1 MLFAPHDGSHRR
13 KDLGSR
19 SVEASLRQAQEIS
32 HSSSATAAKRPA
44 KRHGCLDAQQGKQ
57 QVNLFWDHWRLRQFQ
72 VERSTATVVEME
84 KEAARGGR
92 SYGDAECI
100 ETGDTQPS
108 HLLISLP

>member
-19 SVEASLRQAQEIS
+19 SVEASLREAQDLS
-32 HSSSATAAKRPA
+32 QPRASSATAT
-44 KRHGCLDAQQGKQ
+44 KRHGCLSALQGKQ

-72 VERSTATVVEME
+72 VDSSSATVVEIE

-100 ETGDTQPS
+100 ETGDAQPS